1 MFSFSRRGEKVQ
13 PHGPWPVGPID
24 VNGRGHTTTRV
35 AVLRKW
41 GELWKQHQRTGRTVS
56 LPTGALE
63 AIGVPGTNVVGVS
76 RMSEVDGG

>member
-1 MFSFSRRGEKVQ
+1 MFSFSRRDEKVQ
-13 PHGPWPVGPID
+13 PHCPWLVGLID
-24 VNGRGHTTTRV
+24 VTGRDHPTTRV

-41 GELWKQHQRTGRTVS
+41 GELWKQRQRTGRTVS

-63 AIGVPGTNVVGVS
+63 AIGVPRTNVVGVS